1 MIYIIKSESYR
12 LLKSTIS
19 SIIKDIDEEN
29 IFYYDLTID
38 SLKDILEESNY
49 NSLFSL
55 KKASIVYNTN
65 IFNTKY
71 EYKEDLELLNKYYEH
86 NSDNIVI
93 FLVDSISLKKTIV
106 KKIKEDGNLYELN
119 MPIKEE
125 LNKKV
130 KEYLKE
136 QNFKI
141 DNNALISIIN
151 RCNNN
156 YDYILNELDKVIL
169 VKKDYLIT
177 KQDIEK
183 YTINTNN
190 IDIFEF
196 IDKVIK
202 KNIKD
207 SLKEL
212 NNVLENTEPAII
224 FSNLA
229 NQYRL
234 ILSTKNLINDGYSE
248 KDIANKLNIHPY
260 RIKLAHE
267 NSYNYTNLELR
278 EKLLFIGELD
288 YKIKKGEI
296 DKNNALKLFLINI

>member
-12 LLKSTIS
+12 LLNSTINN
-19 SIIKDIDEEN
+19 IIKDIEKEN

-38 SLKDILEESNY
+38 NLKDILEDSNY
-49 NSLFSL
+49 NSLFSS
-55 KKASIVYNTN
+55 KKTSIVYNTN

-71 EYKEDLELLNKYYEH
+71 EYKEDLELLNKYYE
-86 NSDNIVI
+86 NKSDNIII
-93 FLVDSISLKKTIV
+93 FIVDNISLKKTIV

-125 LNKKV
+125 LNTKI

-141 DNNALISIIN
+141 ENNALISIIN

-169 VKKDYLIT
+169 VKKDFLIA

-190 IDIFEF
+190 INIFDF
-196 IDKVIK
+196 VDKVIK
-202 KNIKD
+202 KNIKE

-212 NNVLENTEPAII
+212 NNILDFIEPAII

-267 NSYNYTNLELR
+267 NSYNYTNKELK
-278 EKLLFIGELD
+278 EKLLFVGELD
-288 YKIKKGEI
+288 YKIKRGEI

>member
-12 LLKSTIS
+12 LLNSTINN
-19 SIIKDIDEEN
+19 IIKDIEKEN

-38 SLKDILEESNY
+38 NLKDILEDSNY
-49 NSLFSL
+49 NSLFSS

-71 EYKEDLELLNKYYEH
+71 EYKEDLELLNKYYE
-86 NSDNIVI
+86 NKSDNIII
-93 FLVDSISLKKTIV
+93 FIVDNISLKKTIV

-125 LNKKV
+125 LNTKI

-141 DNNALISIIN
+141 ENNALISIIN

-169 VKKDYLIT
+169 VKKDFLIA

-190 IDIFEF
+190 INIFDF
-196 IDKVIK
+196 VDKVIK
-202 KNIKD
+202 KNIKE

-212 NNVLENTEPAII
+212 NNILDFIEPAII

-267 NSYNYTNLELR
+267 NSYNYTNKELK
-278 EKLLFIGELD
+278 EKLLFVGELD
-288 YKIKKGEI
+288 YKIKRGEI